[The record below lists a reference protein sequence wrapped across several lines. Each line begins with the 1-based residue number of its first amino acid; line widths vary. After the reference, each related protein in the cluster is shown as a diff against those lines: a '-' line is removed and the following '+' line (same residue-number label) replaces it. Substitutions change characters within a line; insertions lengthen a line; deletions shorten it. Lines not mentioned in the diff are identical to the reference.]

1 MQHKQ
6 TNIVLLPQDNTN
18 MSPSEKCKTAG
29 FDSLVQ
35 VSKLSGESSKSLIN
49 WVTRYPRRFELI
61 LKGLLFERA
70 IVQAESIEEAPPT
83 KKEG

>member
-1 MQHKQ
+1 MTLKQ
-6 TNIVLLPQDNTN
+6 TNIAILDNGNRT
-18 MSPSEKCKTAG
+18 MHPSEKCKTAG
-29 FDSLVQ
+29 FDSLQQ
-35 VSKLSGESSKSLIN
+35 VARLSGESHRSLSN
-49 WVTRYPRRFELI
+49 WLTRYPRRFELI